1 LVVPELLQIAQLASV
16 DREAHRIKSL
26 PVLVLNVH
34 SRCNCRCVM
43 CDIWKTTESRE
54 LSATDLERQMDSIR
68 HLGVRWVVLTGGE
81 PLLHSHLDRLVA
93 ILREENIRI
102 TLLTTGLLLKRH
114 AAMVAS
120 SFNDVI
126 ISLDGPLEI
135 HDRIRRVP
143 NAFASVQEGI
153 AALRAHSP
161 LIEVGLRMTVQR
173 ANHSALRAA
182 VNTAKEL
189 GVSWISFLAADLTST
204 AFNRETPWTAQHQ
217 SEIGL
222 TCQETKELEREV
234 DLLIHDCEEEIA
246 SGFIREDARK
256 LRGLVAHFRAALG
269 LDRPG
274 SPICN
279 APWVSAVVEA
289 DGNVRPCFFHRSVGN
304 LNRGTLTEVVNGD
317 AALQFRSELDMDANR
332 TCQNCVCWL
341 NFPNQVGPIAAHS
354 GAQ

>member
-1 LVVPELLQIAQLASV
+1 VSDLLQIAPLASG
-16 DREAHRIKSL
+16 DCEAHRITSL

-54 LSATDLERQMDSIR
+54 LSVADLERQLDSIR

-114 AAMVAS
+114 AAMVAWN
-120 SFNDVI
+120 FNDVI
-126 ISLDGPLEI
+126 ISLDGPPEL

-143 NAFASVQEGI
+143 NAFASLQEGI
-153 AALRAHSP
+153 VSLRAHNP
-161 LIEVGLRMTVQR
+161 IIEIGLRMTVQR
-173 ANHSALRAA
+173 ANHTALRAA
-182 VNTAKEL
+182 MDTAKEL
-189 GVSWISFLAADLTST
+189 GVSWISFLAADLSST
-204 AFNRETPWTAQHQ
+204 AFNREVPWSLDRQNEVAL
-217 SEIGL
+217 SRAEL
-222 TCQETKELEREV
+222 AELEDEV
-234 DLLIHDCEEEIA
+234 DLLIRDYEGEITT
-246 SGFIREDARK
+246 GFIREDARK
-256 LRGLVAHFRAALG
+256 LRRLVSHFRAALG
-269 LDRPG
+269 LERPV

-279 APWVSAVVEA
+279 APWVSAVIET

-304 LNRGTLTEVVNGD
+304 LNYGTLTEVIN
-317 AALQFRSELDMDANR
+317 APPALQFRGELDIEAHP
-332 TCQNCVCWL
+332 TCQNCVCSL
-341 NFPNQVGPIAAHS
+341 NFPNQAAWLHLRS